1 MSIIIVLQCPPA
13 VNICDLDQILTDM
26 KEGHFR
32 NCSWYDLGLKLGLYD
47 TTLSDIE
54 SNYSKVEDRLR
65 KCIATWL
72 QRADGVDDK
81 GRPSWTTLVES
92 LEQCDK
98 KSTAEHISKTKL
110 NVMQVCYLSF
120 LYF

>member
-1 MSIIIVLQCPPA
+1 MQCPPA

>member
-1 MSIIIVLQCPPA
+1 MQCPLA
-13 VNICDLDQILTDM
+13 VDIPDLDQILTDM

-32 NCSWYDLGLKLGLYD
+32 NRSWYDLGLKLGLYD

-54 SNYSKVEDRLR
+54 SSSSEVEVCLR
-65 KCIATWL
+65 KCIAKWL

-81 GRPSWTTLVES
+81 GGANWTTLVES

-110 NVMQVCYLSF
+110 NIMQVYYLSF
-120 LYF
+120 FVVRV